1 MNREI
6 LRLAIP
12 NILSNLS
19 IPLLGLVDAALMGH
33 LDHAE
38 KFLSAVAIAA
48 GIFSVLYWS
57 FGFLRMGTTGMA
69 AQAYGAGKDQ
79 ESLMILFRGLTVAGI
94 AGVILIACQVPIAWA
109 GMEVMEGSDQA
120 KEVAGDYFF
129 IRIYGAPAALALYV
143 FNGWFLGMQN
153 AVIPLVLSLVI
164 NLVNIG
170 ANFLLVLGYGMEA
183 EGIAWG
189 TLMAQYSGLAAAI
202 ILFFFRYRHMLV
214 LRKGARLLD
223 PVQLKRFFLL
233 NRDLFIRTTCLVFA
247 FTYFTSRSG
256 TFGDEI
262 LAANT
267 LLFQLFYLMSYLVDG
282 FAFAAESLVGKY
294 VGVGKPEVLK
304 RVIRKIL
311 LWGMGLGLLFCLLF
325 LLAGEFFL
333 TLLSNNQAVIEDA
346 IVYLPW
352 VILMPVWGAYSFL
365 WDGIFIGAT
374 SSKALRNVM
383 VLAVFAVFLPT
394 WFLTKDLLGN
404 HALWLAMS
412 LLMVARG
419 VGLALLS
426 GRLTTST
433 R

>member
-1 MNREI
+1 MNKEI
-6 LRLAIP
+6 FRLAIP

-33 LDHAE
+33 LDDAE
-38 KFLSAVAIAA
+38 KFLSAVAIAI
-48 GIFSVLYWS
+48 GIFNVLYWS
-57 FGFLRMGTTGMA
+57 FGFLRMGTTGMT
-69 AQAYGAGKDQ
+69 AQAFGADKQQ
-79 ESLMILFRGLTVAGI
+79 ESLMVLFRGLTVAVL
-94 AGVILIACQVPIAWA
+94 AGLVLVILQEPIAWA
-109 GMEVMEGSDQA
+109 GLELMEGSDQA
-120 KEVAGDYFF
+120 KSVAREYFF
-129 IRIYGAPAALALYV
+129 IRIYAAPAALTLYV

-170 ANFLLVLGYGMEA
+170 ANFLLVIGYGMEA

-189 TLMAQYSGLAAAI
+189 TLAAQYAGLATAI
-202 ILFFFRYRHMLV
+202 ILFLYRYRGMLA
-214 LRKGARLLD
+214 LRVGANLFD

-267 LLFQLFYLMSYLVDG
+267 LLYQLFYLMSYLVDG

-294 VGVGKPEVLK
+294 VGVGNPEILK
-304 RVIRKIL
+304 KVIRKIMVF
-311 LWGMGLGLLFCLLF
+311 GMGFAALFSVAYLF
-325 LLAGEFFL
+325 AGESFL
-333 TLLSNNQAVIEDA
+333 ALLSNDQQVIEDA
-346 IVYLPW
+346 VEYLPW
-352 VILMPVWGAYSFL
+352 VIFMPVWGAYSFL

-383 VLAVFAVFLPT
+383 IIAVFLVFLPT

-404 HALWLAMS
+404 HGLWLAMS
-412 LLMVARG
+412 LLMVTRG

-426 GRLTTST
+426 GKLITSS